1 MFQKIKDIRIS
12 KEMTQEELAEKSGI
26 SRTTIHGLE
35 TGKITN
41 TNTDTLLKIAAAL
54 GITIDGLFFDQ
65 RV

>member
-12 KEMTQEELAEKSGI
+12 KDMTQEELAEKSGI

-54 GITIDGLFFDQ
+54 GITIDGLFLDQ
-65 RV
+65 SV

>member
-12 KEMTQEELAEKSGI
+12 KDMTQEELAEKSGI